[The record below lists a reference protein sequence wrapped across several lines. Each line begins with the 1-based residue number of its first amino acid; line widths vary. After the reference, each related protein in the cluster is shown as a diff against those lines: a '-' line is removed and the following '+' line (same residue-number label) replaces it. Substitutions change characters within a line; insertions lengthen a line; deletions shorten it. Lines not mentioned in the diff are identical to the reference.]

1 MADNTEK
8 PKAQT
13 AKDIPWCKSLK
24 SLPVFTRKEIDE
36 HRNNSGKR
44 KADDVS
50 KPIKKTLKRGLKF
63 QEERYLSSDTVYT
76 KVFGNSFMVKAKCR
90 ASMST
95 REIHELDVSLDVT
108 SGNVREAH
116 CTCRAGKSGYC
127 NHVMSL
133 LLELARYSLEDFNRI
148 PEEVACTNMSRKWGI
163 PGKV

>member
-1 MADNTEK
+1 M
-8 PKAQT
+8 
-13 AKDIPWCKSLK
+13 
-24 SLPVFTRKEIDE
+24 FTRKEIDE

-76 KVFGNSFMVKAKCR
+76 KVFGNSFMVKAKYR

-95 REIHELDVSLDVT
+95 REIHELEVSLDVT

-133 LLELARYSLEDFNRI
+133 LLELARYSLEDFVRI
-148 PEEVACTNMSRKWGI
+148 PEEAACTSMSRKWGI

>member
-13 AKDIPWCKSLK
+13 AKDIPWYKSLK

-95 REIHELDVSLDVT
+95 REIHELEVSLNVT
-108 SGNVREAH
+108 SGSVREAH
-116 CTCRAGKSGYC
+116 CTSRAGKSGYC

-133 LLELARYSLEDFNRI
+133 LLELASYSLEDFDRI
-148 PEEVACTNMSRKWGI
+148 PEEAACTSMSRK
-163 PGKV
+163 

>member
-95 REIHELDVSLDVT
+95 REIHELEVSLDVT
-108 SGNVREAH
+108 SGNVRGHTVLA
-116 CTCRAGKSGYC
+116 
-127 NHVMSL
+127 
-133 LLELARYSLEDFNRI
+133 ELAKVDTVLQKWKQHVQTCQGNGVFQVKYKLISISCKYL
-148 PEEVACTNMSRKWGI
+148 PVLLGSSRK
-163 PGKV
+163 

>member
-8 PKAQT
+8 PQT

>member
-95 REIHELDVSLDVT
+95 RQNSRTRSFTRCNIWE
-108 SGNVREAH
+108 
-116 CTCRAGKSGYC
+116 CTGSTLYLQ
-127 NHVMSL
+127 SWQ
-133 LLELARYSLEDFNRI
+133 
-148 PEEVACTNMSRKWGI
+148 KWI
-163 PGKV
+163 L